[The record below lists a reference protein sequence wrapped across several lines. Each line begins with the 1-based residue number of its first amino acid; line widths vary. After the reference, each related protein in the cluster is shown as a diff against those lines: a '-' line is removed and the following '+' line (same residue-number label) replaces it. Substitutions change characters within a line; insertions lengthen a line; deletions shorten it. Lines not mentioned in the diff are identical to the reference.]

1 MENGMK
7 AVVYKKYGHPDVMRI
22 EDVEKPVPG
31 DGEVLVRIHA
41 VSVNFADW
49 HLLTGTPF
57 LARTAFGLF
66 GPRKTILGTDVAG
79 TVVSTGS
86 SVTGFKPGDRVFGD
100 LGTGRLG
107 GFAEYVCALQSVIAP
122 MPSNVSFS
130 EAAALPMASITA
142 LQALRDGGK
151 VEPGQKVLIHGA
163 AGGVGTYA
171 VQIAKHM
178 GAEVTAVCSTRNID
192 MVRSLGADRIIDY
205 TKEDFAADGSQYNL
219 ILGVNGN
226 RSLNDYRNAL
236 APGGTY
242 LMVGG
247 SDRQIF
253 QAMLLGGI
261 LGGRN
266 GQKLGIFP
274 AKNSRDDLLVI
285 KEWVEAGKIKPVID
299 RQYTLEETPEAMRV
313 IGTGHARAK
322 LVINVI
328 PEAK

>member
-1 MENGMK
+1 MRME
-7 AVVYKKYGHPDVMRI
+7 
-22 EDVEKPVPG
+22 EVEKPVPG
-31 DGEVLVRIHA
+31 DDEVLVRIHA

-49 HLLTGTPF
+49 HLLTGTPI
-57 LARTAFGLF
+57 LARTAFGPF
-66 GPRKTILGTDVAG
+66 GPKNTILGTDVAG
-79 TVVSTGS
+79 TVISTGS
-86 SVTGFKPGDRVFGD
+86 GVTAFKPGERVFGD
-100 LGTGRLG
+100 LGTQRLG
-107 GFAEYVCALQSVIAP
+107 GFAEYVCALQNVIAP
-122 MPSNVSFS
+122 MPLNVSFS
-130 EAAALPMASITA
+130 KAAALPMASITA

-151 VEPGQKVLIHGA
+151 VKPGQKVLIHGA

-178 GAEVTAVCSTRNID
+178 GADVTAVCGTRNID

-205 TKEDFAADGSQYNL
+205 TKEDFTADGPQYDV
-219 ILGVNGN
+219 ILGINGN
-226 RSLNDYRNAL
+226 RSINDYRKAL

-261 LGGRN
+261 LTGKN

-285 KEWVEAGKIKPVID
+285 KDLVETGKIKPMID
-299 RQYTLEETPEAMRV
+299 RQFTLEQTPEAMRI

-328 PEAK
+328 PETE